1 MPAKDGTGPRGEG
14 PKTGRGFGNCQ
25 GATNPDKEII
35 SNQGQLTSS
44 NGFGRCGQRRRCRW

>member
-25 GATNPDKEII
+25 GAIISDKENI